1 MDSKQNDEEHGFILY
16 NGNGEDI
23 PVICKDRMKA
33 YLTELSNSTSSVKIL
48 Y

>member
-1 MDSKQNDEEHGFILY
+1 MTKNMVLY
-16 NGNGEDI
+16 STMATNCNGEDI

-33 YLTELSNSTSSVKIL
+33 YLTDLSNSTSSVKIP